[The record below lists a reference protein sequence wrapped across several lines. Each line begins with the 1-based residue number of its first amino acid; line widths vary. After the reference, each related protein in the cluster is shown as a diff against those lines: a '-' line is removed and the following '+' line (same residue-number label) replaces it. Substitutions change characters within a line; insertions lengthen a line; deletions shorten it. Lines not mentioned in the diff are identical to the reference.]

1 MSGASSFRLLKSAA
15 FRLVLLY
22 MLLFGVSVAFLYSFI
37 YLATL
42 TELENQ
48 VKSAINIQLADLGRR
63 HVMEGQ
69 EETTNTIKNL
79 IAKDTSKKY
88 LYMLITPR
96 WRIRAGNIEKWPGG
110 DTKNE
115 EWVTFYPENP
125 EDGTVSEVPAMAR
138 TVQLRGGFLLMVGYK
153 LDRVEELRTAMMRVM
168 GWSIV
173 MTLIMGAI
181 GGLIL
186 SLIIHRRLEQVNL
199 ICRRVMSGSLD
210 ERVAVSGAGDEFD
223 HLAENFNEMLSRI
236 NELIVGIQ
244 QVSYS
249 IAHDLRTPLNRL
261 RNRLEKITLKKMTPG
276 KMVAEVEAA
285 IQETDTIV
293 GTFNAIL
300 RIAQAES
307 GAGIQH
313 FEPFDLSDM
322 MQDIADLYGPVAE
335 DRKIRL
341 IATIAS
347 GLAINGDRHLLSQAI
362 ANLVDNAIKYTP
374 SKGAVSLALT
384 EEGNQAVITVSDT
397 GPGIPPEYYEK
408 VTERFFRIEES
419 RSTPGS
425 GLGLALASAALK
437 LHKGELIFSDNEPG
451 LKVTV
456 VLPLS

>member
-1 MSGASSFRLLKSAA
+1 MSTFRLLKSAA

-42 TELENQ
+42 TELESQ

-63 HVMEGQ
+63 HVMEGPA
-69 EETTNTIKNL
+69 EMTNTINNL
-79 IAKDTSKKY
+79 IAKDTSKNY
-88 LYMLITPR
+88 LYLLITPR
-96 WRIRAGNIEKWPGG
+96 WRIRTGNIEKWPGG
-110 DTKNE
+110 DTKSE

-125 EDGTVSEVPAMAR
+125 EDGTISDVPALAR
-138 TVQLRGGFLLMVGYK
+138 TIELKGGFRLMVGYK
-153 LDRVEELRTAMMRVM
+153 TGKIEELRQAMIRVM
-168 GWSIV
+168 GWCIV

-199 ICRRVMSGSLD
+199 ICRRVMNGSLN
-210 ERVAVSGAGDEFD
+210 ERVRVSGAGDEFD

-236 NELIVGIQ
+236 NELITGIQ

-261 RNRLEKITLKKMTPG
+261 RNRLEKITLKEMPAAKT
-276 KMVAEVEAA
+276 VEEVEAA
-285 IQETDTIV
+285 IAETDTIV
-293 GTFNAIL
+293 ATFNAIL

-313 FEPFDLSDM
+313 FEPFDLSEVIEDV
-322 MQDIADLYGPVAE
+322 ADFYTPVAE
-335 DRKIRL
+335 DKKIQL
-341 IATIAS
+341 TTDIAAGVVLT
-347 GLAINGDRHLLSQAI
+347 GDRHLLSQAI
-362 ANLVDNAIKYTP
+362 ANLMDNAIKYTP
-374 SKGAVSLALT
+374 AGGTVSLSLT
-384 EEGNQAVITVSDT
+384 EEEGERALITVADS
-397 GPGIPPEYYEK
+397 GPGIPEEYYEK

-437 LHKGELIFSDNEPG
+437 LHKGELIFSDNQPG
-451 LKVTV
+451 LRVTV
-456 VLPLS
+456 VLPL